1 MRGCLFTLVL
11 GAVAIALLVVV
22 GLPQVYAGILTGALT
37 AAGLHADDTSV
48 TVSSDPPTDLLGL
61 HADTV
66 TVTATDATF
75 RGMRIGSL
83 DLRLGGVAALDRTAE
98 SVDGTLSNVTLSDVG
113 GEAVVLDEIGVG
125 GDSTGLTATTTLAGS
140 EAERLIARAIE
151 ERAGIAPDS
160 VTLLAPDTLRV
171 ELGVTVDGTLA
182 VNDAGDLVVRLK
194 DDPVGIG
201 ELTLL
206 QGGSDLPI
214 RLTGVRVTKDGDLRL
229 QGDLAIGIL
238 G

>member
-1 MRGCLFTLVL
+1 MRGCLFTLVI

-37 AAGLHADDTSV
+37 AAGLQADDTTV

-66 TVTATDATF
+66 TVTATDARF
-75 RGMRIGSL
+75 RGMRIGAL
-83 DLRLGGVAALDRTAE
+83 DLRLGGVAVLDRTAE
-98 SVDGTLSNVTLSDVG
+98 TVDGTLRNVTLTDVG

-125 GDSTGLTATTTLAGS
+125 GDSSGLTATTTIAGA
-140 EAERLIARAIE
+140 EAERLIAKAIE
-151 ERAGIAPDS
+151 ERAGVAPDS
-160 VTLLAPDTLRV
+160 VSLLAPDTLRV
-171 ELGVTVDGTLA
+171 ALGVTVEGTLA

-206 QGGSDLPI
+206 RGGSDLPI
-214 RLTGVRVTKDGDLRL
+214 RLTGVRVTKGGDLRL
-229 QGDLAIGIL
+229 EGDLAIGIL